1 MLKLKAKLI
10 NVNYEKI
17 ADRFLPDLFKNITED
32 SKLSIKI
39 ANELLVKNKVTNGI
53 AKGIIKLMPQKTK
66 ASITLDIIT
75 RNLDEI
81 TESIN
86 QFFESN
92 QITIRIIDIK
102 IKEGSEAVHD
112 MIKLEVTLDQIDY
125 NSVIATVLPKM
136 LIGMSAKN
144 DKNGELAQ
152 LLLGMEEI
160 PVRMLTAS
168 LDVLPQDGKDDLLV
182 KILSIYKIDMVSFL
196 NHILSEQQIAA
207 DIAAINM
214 VNVQH

>member
-10 NVNYEKI
+10 KVNYNKI

-53 AKGIIKLMPQKTK
+53 AKSIIKIMPQKVK
-66 ASITLDIIT
+66 ASITLDVIT
-75 RNLDEI
+75 RNLDKI

-86 QFFESN
+86 QYFESN
-92 QITIRIIDIK
+92 QIAILIVDIK

-112 MIKLEVTLDQIDY
+112 MIKLEVTLDIIDY
-125 NSVIATVLPKM
+125 NSIITTALPKM
-136 LIGMSAKN
+136 LMNMSLKN

-160 PVRMLTAS
+160 PGRMLTAA
-168 LDVLPQDGKDDLLV
+168 LDVLPQEAKDDLLV
-182 KILSIYKIDMVSFL
+182 KILSIYKVDIVSFL
-196 NHILSEQQIAA
+196 NHIISEQQIATEVSV
-207 DIAAINM
+207 INI
-214 VNVQH
+214 VNAHQ

>member
-10 NVNYEKI
+10 KVNYEKI

-32 SKLSIKI
+32 SKLSTKI

-53 AKGIIKLMPQKTK
+53 AKGIIKLMPQKAK

-112 MIKLEVTLDQIDY
+112 MIKLEVTLDKIDY
-125 NSVIATVLPKM
+125 NSVFATILPKM
-136 LIGMSAKN
+136 LTSMSTKN

-168 LDVLPQDGKDDLLV
+168 LDVLPQEEKDDLLV
-182 KILSIYKIDMVSFL
+182 KILSIYKVDILSFL
-196 NHILSEQQIAA
+196 NQVLSEQQIAA
-207 DIAAINM
+207 DISAINL